1 MRSLF
6 IAFFI
11 VAMISIVAVATSVSI
26 NSKNKGSVVIT
37 DPLLKTEVQMWVAVM
52 KHHDVLHSKLNRLEE
67 ISWGKSTGHAG
78 VSASNKIIIDPS
90 LRGDITKLRFTLW
103 HELGHAVY
111 KLSHSS
117 GIMSEELPDSKF
129 IKVNWWE
136 FREDY
141 ITKCKKN
148 QYHVY

>member
-1 MRSLF
+1 MKNL
-6 IAFFI
+6 ITAFFI
-11 VAMISIVAVATSVSI
+11 VVMISIAAVMISISI
-26 NSKNKGSVVIT
+26 NSKTKDSVVIT
-37 DPLLKTEVQMWVAVM
+37 DPLLKTEVQIWTAVM
-52 KHHDVLHSKLNRLEE
+52 NHHDIAHGKLYRLDE
-67 ISWGKSTGHAG
+67 ISWGKSEGHAG
-78 VSASNKIIIDPS
+78 VSSSNKIIIDPS
-90 LRGDITKLRFTLW
+90 LRDDITKLRFTLW
-103 HELGHAVY
+103 HELGHAIY

-141 ITKCKKN
+141 IVKCKKN